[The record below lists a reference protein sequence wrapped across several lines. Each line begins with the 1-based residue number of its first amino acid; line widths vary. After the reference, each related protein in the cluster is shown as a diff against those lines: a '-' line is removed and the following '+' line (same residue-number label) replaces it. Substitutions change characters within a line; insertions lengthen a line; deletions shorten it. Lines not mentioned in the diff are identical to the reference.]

1 MSSNEIVKKII
12 EEDKQQ
18 PQIKPIGES
27 ESYLTSFKGI
37 QRFLSNECP
46 NLGKSRPSKPL
57 GVANFLRKYIRF
69 VRIRPEDRGKKRP
82 CISIIQ
88 IKGCGLKIMNF
99 CRI

>member
-18 PQIKPIGES
+18 QIKPIGEP

-37 QRFLSNECP
+37 QRFLANECQ

-57 GVANFLRKYIRF
+57 GVADLESDQRH
-69 VRIRPEDRGKKRP
+69 RGKKRP

-88 IKGCGLKIMNF
+88 IEGYGLKIMNF